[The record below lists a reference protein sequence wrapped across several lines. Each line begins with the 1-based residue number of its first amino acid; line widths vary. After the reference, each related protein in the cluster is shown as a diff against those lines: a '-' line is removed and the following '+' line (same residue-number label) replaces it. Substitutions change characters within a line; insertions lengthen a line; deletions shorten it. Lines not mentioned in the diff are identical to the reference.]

1 MTALKDI
8 STALHIIG
16 AELASG
22 SLKEYSTAKAN
33 FFYSKA
39 GEDVEEWLAKI
50 NWIIETNNVTLGR
63 RVVIVAAYLRNTAAD
78 WYEADKA
85 NITQYADRNVMSFI
99 KQIKVKF
106 TSDVQKD

>member
-1 MTALKDI
+1 
-8 STALHIIG
+8 
-16 AELASG
+16 
-22 SLKEYSTAKAN
+22 
-33 FFYSKA
+33 
-39 GEDVEEWLAKI
+39 
-50 NWIIETNNVTLGR
+50 VTLGR